1 MPVSEKQLA
10 ANRANALMSTGP
22 RDTSKT
28 KFNGI
33 KHGLTAQHA
42 LLPWEHKEDLDA
54 VLDAF
59 QSRFQ
64 PVDDFERLNVKLAA
78 EAFWR
83 VERSLRMEAGMFET
97 MANAEYKDTGTHPGD
112 LHAGHLESINFMR
125 AAENMDHYR
134 RYDAHLQRAYDKALE
149 RITKMASLR
158 RPAAPEEPAEPA
170 PQPPDPEPE
179 PQQTKAVKVGVL
191 RMPLPRRRTLKVIG
205 DDLSTPEVPSPHSH
219 EHPSGGNCGPE
230 TCKSA

>member
-10 ANRANALMSTGP
+10 ANRANALKSTGP

-158 RPAAPEEPAEPA
+158 RPAQPANAIVKE
-170 PQPPDPEPE
+170 PEPE
-179 PQQTKAVKVGVL
+179 PQPTGKPPKVGVL
-191 RMPLPRRRTLKVIG
+191 RMPLPRRRTLQVIG
-205 DDLSTPEVPSPHSH
+205 DDLREVDPEPVCAQTQNLDDVRDLNSAQ
-219 EHPSGGNCGPE
+219 SG
-230 TCKSA
+230 A